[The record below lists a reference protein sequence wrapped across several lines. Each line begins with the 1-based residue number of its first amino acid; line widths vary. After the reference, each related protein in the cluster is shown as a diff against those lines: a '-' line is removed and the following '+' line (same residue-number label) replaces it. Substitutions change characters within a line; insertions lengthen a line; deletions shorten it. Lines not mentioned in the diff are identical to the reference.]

1 MISSSISYHD
11 GCSTK
16 QRRRVPVRVRVHPRV
31 SRRHPEVATADAVE
45 AFENT
50 LRSRARDTRP
60 VQRVGMGT
68 DASGR
73 LLEYIAVEDEPDGWL
88 VFHAMP
94 ATKKVLIEV
103 GLRR

>member
-1 MISSSISYHD
+1 M
-11 GCSTK
+11 
-16 QRRRVPVRVRVHPRV
+16 RVRVHPRV

-60 VQRVGMGT
+60 VQWVGVGT
-68 DASGR
+68 DPSGR

>member
-1 MISSSISYHD
+1 VTIGDVI
-11 GCSTK
+11 
-16 QRRRVPVRVRVHPRV
+16 
-31 SRRHPEVATADAVE
+31 E

-50 LRSRARDTRP
+50 LRSRSRDTWP
-60 VQRVGMGT
+60 VQWVGVGT
-68 DASGR
+68 DSRGR

-94 ATKKVLIEV
+94 ATNKVLIEI